1 MPWAVGAKARLAQP
15 EPSRVQTSSCEL
27 AEAGPARPPRGGRCA
42 QAPAPHPA
50 DVAPAPGAEMPGD
63 LVLHLGQIAGGYRRI
78 INVLKAAS
86 RKSLHERLRTD
97 LQTNLVVVDPG
108 D

>member
-1 MPWAVGAKARLAQP
+1 
-15 EPSRVQTSSCEL
+15 
-27 AEAGPARPPRGGRCA
+27 
-42 QAPAPHPA
+42 
-50 DVAPAPGAEMPGD
+50 MPGD